1 MLFKNKGNEMKQ
13 NKTKRNHATLKSST
27 NLLGRSLV

>member
-13 NKTKRNHATLKSST
+13 NETKRNESTLKSSA

>member
-1 MLFKNKGNEMKQ
+1 MLFTNKVSETKQ
-13 NKTKRNHATLKSST
+13 NKTKQNHATLKSST